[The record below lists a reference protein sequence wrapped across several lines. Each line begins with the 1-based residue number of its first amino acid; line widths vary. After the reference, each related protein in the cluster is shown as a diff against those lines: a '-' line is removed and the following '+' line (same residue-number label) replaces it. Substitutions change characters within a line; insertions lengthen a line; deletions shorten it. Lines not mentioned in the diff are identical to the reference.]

1 MTLTN
6 AAARETGERLA
17 AARVE
22 GLSKVYGSGDTEVVA
37 LDDVTLDLYAG
48 EFTAIMGKSGSGK
61 STLMHCAAGLDDA
74 TSGRV
79 FLGDVELTA
88 LKEKHLTELRRDRI
102 GFVFQA
108 FNLVPTLTAQE
119 NIVLP
124 SAIAGRRPDPAWFD
138 EVIDTVGLRDRLG
151 HRPSELSGGQQ
162 QRVAC
167 ARALVG
173 RPDIVFADEPTG
185 NLDSTSGAEV
195 LGFLRRVVDTHG
207 QTVVMV
213 THDPGAASW
222 TDRVV
227 FLADGRVVEELRDA
241 HPRAGARGDGPARP
255 ARRSLTRAARHLAEP
270 LRAASCGCSSAPSRS
285 SSAWRS
291 CPARYVFTD
300 TLGQA
305 FTGLTSGAVGD
316 VIVRPGTS
324 ADSGGGFGGGTS
336 GSRTVPASLV
346 DELAAVPGAAR
357 ADGRITSFGTFVV
370 GKDGKLIGGSG
381 PPGHRRQLH
390 RPAPPPTG
398 FPWRPS
404 RAVGGRGAVGE
415 IVLDDTTAG
424 RPAMSWATRCR
435 SSPPP
440 SSLVSRRRW
449 SARPRSAGRPW
460 SVRASSCSTPRRPRT
475 CSSRATMPSRRCG

>member
-1 MTLTN
+1 MTLAN
-6 AAARETGERLA
+6 APASPLDERLA

-22 GLSKVYGSGDTEVVA
+22 GLSKVYGAGETRVVA

-74 TSGRV
+74 TSGHV
-79 FLGDVELTA
+79 WVGGVDLTT

-119 NIVLP
+119 NILLP

-138 EVIDTVGLRDRLG
+138 EVVDTVNLRDRLN

-167 ARALVG
+167 ARALVS

-213 THDPGAASW
+213 SHDPGAASW

-227 FLADGRVVEELRDA
+227 FLADGHV
-241 HPRAGARGDGPARP
+241 
-255 ARRSLTRAARHLAEP
+255 
-270 LRAASCGCSSAPSRS
+270 
-285 SSAWRS
+285 
-291 CPARYVFTD
+291 
-300 TLGQA
+300 
-305 FTGLTSGAVGD
+305 
-316 VIVRPGTS
+316 
-324 ADSGGGFGGGTS
+324 
-336 GSRTVPASLV
+336 V
-346 DELAAVPGAAR
+346 DELRAPTPERVLERMAAL
-357 ADGRITSFGTFVV
+357 DHLVV
-370 GKDGKLIGGSG
+370 GG
-381 PPGHRRQLH
+381 
-390 RPAPPPTG
+390 
-398 FPWRPS
+398 
-404 RAVGGRGAVGE
+404 
-415 IVLDDTTAG
+415 
-424 RPAMSWATRCR
+424 
-435 SSPPP
+435 
-440 SSLVSRRRW
+440 
-449 SARPRSAGRPW
+449 
-460 SVRASSCSTPRRPRT
+460 
-475 CSSRATMPSRRCG
+475 